1 MSQSYSNVSSSYQ
14 RYFGGGP
21 KMSYSHR
28 AFSGAR
34 PSMAGSRV
42 FVSKNRMLGGS
53 SSYHLGGGGGGGS
66 SYHLGGGGG
75 GGGMAG
81 GSYSYQ
87 RVSGLGSGAGA
98 GTELDFSLNDAVNTN
113 FMETRKTEKA
123 EMQDLNDRFA
133 SYIDKVRFL
142 ESQNKMLTAEL
153 DRLRG
158 QGPSRLNEI
167 VEAELRELR
176 IKVETFGGDKTR
188 LEIERDNLAE
198 DNERLRQRLD
208 EETQRRID
216 AEKSLTAFRK
226 DVDDATLARVDLE
239 RRIEALHEEIAFL
252 KKLHE
257 DELGEMRSLTH
268 EPMLALE
275 AQPEAAGAD
284 LAAAL
289 REVRTQFEGLATR
302 NMHEAEEWY
311 KMKFTD
317 LSEAATKHSD
327 ALKQSRQEVMELR
340 HQIQTSG
347 LDAESLRGANEGLQK
362 QLRNQEER
370 HNAELTERDDMVAHL
385 QAELS
390 RIKDEMSRQLRHYQE
405 LLNVKLALDVEIAT
419 YRKLLEGEET
429 RIVVPMQHYSG
440 LHYHDA
446 SLDDH
451 ETEVHAKKTVVIKT
465 IETKDGEVV
474 SEKTQHHEET
484 L

>member
-1 MSQSYSNVSSSYQ
+1 MSQSYSTLSSSYQ

-21 KMSYSHR
+21 KLSYSHR

-34 PSMAGSRV
+34 PIMGGSRV
-42 FVSKNRMLGGS
+42 FVSKNRMLGG
-53 SSYHLGGGGGGGS
+53 GS
-66 SYHLGGGGG
+66 SYHFSGSGGGGGGG
-75 GGGMAG
+75 GGGMG
-81 GSYSYQ
+81 SGSYSYQ

-98 GTELDFSLNDAVNTN
+98 GAELDFALTDAVNTN

-153 DRLRG
+153 DRVRG

-188 LEIERDNLAE
+188 LEIERDNLAD
-198 DNERLRQRLD
+198 DNERLRLRLD

-216 AEKSLTAFRK
+216 AERALAAFRK

-257 DELGEMRSLTH
+257 DVSFVLLIFDSAMIEQSKNKALTWR
-268 EPMLALE
+268 
-275 AQPEAAGAD
+275 Q
-284 LAAAL
+284 AL

-302 NMHEAEEWY
+302 NMQEAEEWY

-317 LSEAATKHSD
+317 LSEAATKHSE
-327 ALKQSRQEVMELR
+327 ALKQSRQEIMELR

-362 QLRNQEER
+362 QLRDQEER
-370 HNAELTERDDMVAHL
+370 QAAELAERDEMVAHL

-390 RIKDEMSRQLRHYQE
+390 HLKDEMSRQLRHYQE

-429 RIVVPMQHYSG
+429 RSVVCCALRVLCPSNR
-440 LHYHDA
+440 
-446 SLDDH
+446 
-451 ETEVHAKKTVVIKT
+451 
-465 IETKDGEVV
+465 
-474 SEKTQHHEET
+474 
-484 L
+484 